1 MKRLLL
7 VAGIFLMSV
16 CVAKAQDE
24 PTIEEAAAAA
34 KAASSVEVKK
44 NAEVPDSLNWKFS
57 GIVGANMTQTQLVNW
72 AAGGN
77 SNLTGIIF
85 ANLFLNYKKGNIAW
99 DSNLDTEL
107 GAMFSSDFN
116 RYPWRKASDKFNFYT
131 KFGWEFHKTWF
142 LAILGSF
149 RTQYMYD
156 YDYEPVKADPHN
168 DRILSSRCLNPS
180 YTDLSVGID
189 WKPNDIFSVY
199 LSPLAGRLT
208 TATYKPLREKY
219 GVDTNK
225 TFKMEVGLTFK
236 AAVTYDKIKNLKIF
250 SAITLFT
257 PYTKKFGNFNVDW
270 DFMISYQFLKVLNV
284 SLTTALRYYD
294 EVMIPGK
301 VSKHGYTEC
310 ARVQFKEVLGLGIGY
325 SF

>member
-1 MKRLLL
+1 MKKLLL

-16 CVAKAQDE
+16 CAVNAQE
-24 PTIEEAAAAA
+24 PTIEQASAAA
-34 KAASSVEVKK
+34 KAASSVEVKTK
-44 NAEVPDSLNWKFS
+44 EVPDSLNWKFS
-57 GIVGANMTQTQLVNW
+57 GIVGANLTQTQLVNW

-85 ANLFLNYKKGNIAW
+85 ANLFLNYKKGAIAW

-107 GAMFSSDFN
+107 GAMYSSDFT
-116 RYPWRKASDKFNFYT
+116 RYPWRKAADKLNFFT

-142 LAILGSF
+142 LTVLGSF

-156 YDYEPVKADPHN
+156 YDYEPVKADPANN
-168 DRILSSRCLNPS
+168 DRLLASRILNPS

-189 WKPNDIFSVY
+189 WKPNDIFSIY

-208 TATYKPLREKY
+208 TATDPRLRAKY
-219 GVDTNK
+219 GVDTTK

>member
-1 MKRLLL
+1 MKKLALLMSLL
-7 VAGIFLMSV
+7 VMAV
-16 CVAKAQDE
+16 CANAQVVE
-24 PTIEEAAAAA
+24 PTMEEASAAA
-34 KAASSVEVKK
+34 KAASEVTVKT
-44 NAEVPDSLNWKFS
+44 NVVVPDSLNWKFS
-57 GIVGANMTQTQLVNW
+57 GIIGANVTQTQLVNW

-107 GAMFSSDFN
+107 GTLYSNAYDKN
-116 RYPWRKASDKFNFYT
+116 YYRWRKSNDKINFYT
-131 KFGWEFHKTWF
+131 KFGWEFHTKWYLTV
-142 LAILGSF
+142 LGSF
-149 RTQYMYD
+149 RTQYMN
-156 YDYEPVKADPHN
+156 DYEYDTKQEV
-168 DRILSSRCLNPS
+168 DRKLISRCLNPS

-189 WKPNDIFSVY
+189 WKPNEIFSVY

-208 TATYKPLREKY
+208 TATDPALRERY
-219 GVDTNK
+219 GVDTSR

-236 AAVTYDKIKNLKIF
+236 AAVTYTQIKNLKIL
-250 SAITLFT
+250 SAVTLFT

-284 SLTTALRYYD
+284 SLTTCLKYYD
-294 EVMIPGK
+294 EVKIPGK
-301 VSKHGYTEC
+301 VSKHGNTDC
-310 ARVQFKEVLGLGIGY
+310 ARIQFKEVLGLGIGY